1 MERNGGDMPVEGRAS
16 AERPVPPLQITKIEN
31 KTLQLH
37 WHKHPAGQWCLLDD
51 VDLNVL
57 GSRYGVFVIWRNGGA
72 AKMSAV
78 LYVGHGSLKSELTE
92 CRRSPLFTAPRL
104 RVTWADVEDSRHLDG
119 VATYLYQQLRP
130 IWGEIAS
137 ATHPLPVNLPLT
149 A

>member
-1 MERNGGDMPVEGRAS
+1 MPVEGRAS

-130 IWGEIAS
+130 IWGEVMSSAS
-137 ATHPLPVNLPLT
+137 PLAVNLPLT

>member
-130 IWGEIAS
+130 IWGEVMSSAS
-137 ATHPLPVNLPLT
+137 PLAVNLPLT

>member
-1 MERNGGDMPVEGRAS
+1 
-16 AERPVPPLQITKIEN
+16 LQITKIEN

-104 RVTWADVEDSRHLDG
+104 RVTWADVEDARHLDG

-130 IWGEIAS
+130 IWGEIVS